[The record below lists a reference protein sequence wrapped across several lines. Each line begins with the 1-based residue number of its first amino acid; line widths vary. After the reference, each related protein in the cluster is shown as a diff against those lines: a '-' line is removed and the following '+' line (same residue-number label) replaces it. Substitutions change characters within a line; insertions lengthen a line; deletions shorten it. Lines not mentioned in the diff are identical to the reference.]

1 MLYRKDDLVEQH
13 IEKELDRLKT
23 ENRSINEWI
32 RSSKDSP
39 KCVVCGKPIE
49 NVSIQRRTRP
59 FLWCC
64 RECFI
69 TKPRKIIYLE
79 QEYGLDIV
87 EILKETT
94 RRYGNIKAQCEALR
108 ISIPYFYDI
117 VVKYCGEDYI
127 AFMAKYSTG
136 KRKETY
142 VNKLKNRQT

>member
-1 MLYRKDDLVEQH
+1 MLYPKDDVVEQH
-13 IEKELDRLKT
+13 IKTELDRLQG
-23 ENRSINEWI
+23 ENTSISGWI
-32 RSSKDSP
+32 RAGKDAP
-39 KCVVCGKPIE
+39 KCVVCGEPIE

-59 FLWCC
+59 FLWCS
-64 RECFI
+64 RDCFI

-87 EILKETT
+87 DILKETT

-117 VVKYCGEDYI
+117 VVKYCGDDYI
-127 AFMAKYSTG
+127 AFMARYSTG

-142 VNKLKNRQT
+142 VNKLKNRQV